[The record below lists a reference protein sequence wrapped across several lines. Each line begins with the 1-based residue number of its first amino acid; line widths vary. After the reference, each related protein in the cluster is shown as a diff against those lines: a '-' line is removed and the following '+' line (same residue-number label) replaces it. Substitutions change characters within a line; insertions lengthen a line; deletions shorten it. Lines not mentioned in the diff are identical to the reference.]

1 MTMTTNR
8 TAQTTAIENIAA
20 WTAARYAK
28 YLAAGATDAEAITGV
43 RQDMIALASR

>member
-1 MTMTTNR
+1 MNMTANR
-8 TAQTTAIENIAA
+8 TAQTTATENLAA

-28 YLAAGATDAEAITGV
+28 YIAAGATDAEAITGI